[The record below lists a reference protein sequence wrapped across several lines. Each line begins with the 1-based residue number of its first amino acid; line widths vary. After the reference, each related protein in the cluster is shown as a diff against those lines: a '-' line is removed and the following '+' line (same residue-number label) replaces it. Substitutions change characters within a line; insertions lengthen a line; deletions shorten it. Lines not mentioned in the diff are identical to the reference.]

1 MKFERSFKNKN
12 KCLFN
17 AYDLLDFLDYCER
30 NNGLIPNFESVTE
43 WYAQRKVKVVPE
55 VEFSTQYWIDKL
67 RNEIGEIDRNFVHR
81 KRSFEWV
88 ILRKRKLKKLRG
100 YLWDKYYIPITE
112 DEINFDE

>member
-17 AYDLLDFLDYCER
+17 AYDLLDFVAYCER
-30 NNGLIPNFESVTE
+30 NYGLIPSFKDITE
-43 WYAQRKVKVVPE
+43 WYKNRKVKVVPE
-55 VEFSTQYWIDKL
+55 VILSTQSEIDRL
-67 RNEIGEIDRNFVHR
+67 RNEIGEIDRYFIHR

-100 YLWDKYYIPITE
+100 FLWDKYYTPITE
-112 DEINFDE
+112 EEINFNE